1 MNLTE
6 FKIGH
11 RAPLKDYGGD
21 GGEMPS
27 RPDISVLSHLQKQR
41 YRLAILA
48 LMEDIRRSNDE
59 GIQELR
65 KSTQESNS
73 LSEAVQEAL
82 ELRYCWR
89 GTCRWH

>member
-27 RPDISVLSHLQKQR
+27 RPDISVFYHLQKQL

-48 LMEDIRRSNDE
+48 LMEDIYRSNDE
-59 GIQELR
+59 EIQELR
-65 KSTQESNS
+65 QFIQESNS

-82 ELRYCWR
+82 ELGYC
-89 GTCRWH
+89 